1 MVSDIL
7 ENIVIIPK
15 PSQLTMLESSF
26 ILNTDTVIV
35 ADAAAHTEA
44 EKLARGLRVVTGF
57 ALPVQE
63 GAAHNS
69 IRLSLDA
76 ALESLGAEGYELE
89 VTRDGAN
96 LRARTEAGLFYA
108 AQTLRQLL
116 PPAAFGKTRA
126 DEVTWEA
133 RGVRVRDV
141 PRFAW
146 RGLHLDCSR
155 HFMPVTFIK
164 KLLEAMALH
173 KLNTFHWHLTDDQ
186 GWRLEIKKYPRLTEV
201 GAWRNGTRVGHEY
214 GGTGYDDAV
223 HSGGNQGEFDDVR
236 HGGFYTQAEARDI
249 VAFAKA
255 LHIEVV
261 PEIEL
266 PGHAQAAIAAYP
278 ELGNTNETLEVCR
291 HWGIIKHVY
300 NPSERTLEFLEDV
313 FSEVLEVF
321 PGTYIHVGGDECPKD
336 EWKASEF
343 AQMRIE
349 ELGLKDEEELQSH
362 FIRRMDAF
370 LHARGRRL
378 IGWDE
383 ILEGGLSPNATV
395 HSWRGEQG
403 GIQAAKAGHDVVMA
417 PFTPTYLD
425 YYQSADTSKEPQ
437 AIGGCNTLE
446 SLYAYEPIPAELTD
460 LEARHVLGSQ
470 VQLWTEYVSTPE
482 HAAYMYFP
490 RTSAFSE
497 VVWSAKE
504 KRDYPEFLT
513 RLEPHLTRLQALE
526 VNFRAL
532 D

>member
-1 MVSDIL
+1 M
-7 ENIVIIPK
+7 IIPK
-15 PSQLTMLESSF
+15 PNQLTPLESSF
-26 ILNTDTVIV
+26 VLNAQTVLV
-35 ADAAAHTEA
+35 ANPAAQSEA
-44 EKLARGLRVVTGF
+44 EKLALRLRIVTGF
-57 ALPVQE
+57 ALPVQSD
-63 GAAHNS
+63 AATNS
-69 IRLSLDA
+69 IQLSIDPT
-76 ALESLGAEGYELE
+76 LESLGAEGYELE
-89 VTRDGAN
+89 VTENGAA
-96 LRARTEAGLFYA
+96 LRANAEAGLFYA
-108 AQTLRQLL
+108 AQSFRQLL
-116 PPAAFGKTRA
+116 PPEAFGHSRA
-126 DEVTWEA
+126 EGVTWAA
-133 RGVRVRDV
+133 RGARISDH
-141 PRFAW
+141 PRFGW
-146 RGLHLDCSR
+146 RGVHLDCSR
-155 HFMPVTFIK
+155 HFMPVVFIK

-201 GAWRNGTRVGHEY
+201 GAWRSGTRVGHEY

-223 HSGGNQGEFDDVR
+223 HSGGNQGEFDTVK
-236 HGGFYTQAEARDI
+236 HGGFYTQDEAREI
-249 VAFAKA
+249 VAYAAA
-255 LHIEVV
+255 LHIKVV

-278 ELGNTNETLEVCR
+278 ELGNSELSNTDQPLEVCR

-300 NPSERTLEFLEDV
+300 NPSERTLQFLEDV
-313 FSEVLEVF
+313 FAEVLEVF

-343 AQMRIE
+343 AQARIK

-370 LHARGRRL
+370 LHAKGRRL

-403 GIQAAKAGHDVVMA
+403 GIQAAKAGHDVIMA

-425 YYQSADTSKEPQ
+425 YYQNADTTKEPQ
-437 AIGGCNTLE
+437 AIGGLNTVE
-446 SLYAYEPIPAELTD
+446 QLYGYEPIPAELTE
-460 LEARHVLGSQ
+460 LEAKHVLGSQ

-490 RTSAFSE
+490 RTCAFSE

-504 KRDYPEFLT
+504 PRDFAAFRT
-513 RLEPHLTRLQALE
+513 RLEGHLERLAALGL
-526 VNFRAL
+526 NFRKL